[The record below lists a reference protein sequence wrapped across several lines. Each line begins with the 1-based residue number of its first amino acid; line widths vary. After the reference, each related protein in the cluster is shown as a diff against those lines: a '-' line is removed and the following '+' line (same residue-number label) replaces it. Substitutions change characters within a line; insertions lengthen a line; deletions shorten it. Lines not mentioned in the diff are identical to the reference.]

1 VDPDLLPLLRERAPD
16 DPDLLPLLREREP
29 ELADPDLLPLLRER
43 EPDDPDLL
51 PLLRERAPEPADPDL
66 LPLLELDARAPELD
80 FDRREPLVRGLV
92 LRPLVLPLLDA
103 PRCSSCSDWSWSCS
117 D

>member
-1 VDPDLLPLLRERAPD
+1 V

-43 EPDDPDLL
+43 EPEL
-51 PLLRERAPEPADPDL
+51 ADPDL
-66 LPLLELDARAPELD
+66 LPLRELDEREPELD
-80 FDRREPLVRGLV
+80 FDRREPLVRALV

-103 PRCSSCSDWSWSCS
+103 PPCWSCSDWSWSCS